1 MSKEELEINSSKIK
15 NNHDEAEVTKR
26 LCVHELTRKLKKKQ
40 RKENIGKVIILL
52 ITTLL
57 IFFLSIII
65 Y

>member
-15 NNHDEAEVTKR
+15 NNPDEAEVTKR

-40 RKENIGKVIILL
+40 RKENIGKAIIIL
-52 ITTLL
+52 ITTFL
-57 IFFLSIII
+57 IFFLSVII

>member
-15 NNHDEAEVTKR
+15 NNPDESEVTKR

-52 ITTLL
+52 IVTFL
-57 IFFLSIII
+57 IFFLSVVI